1 MTGLAKRR
9 FGVWLAAAVLA
20 AAAWAA
26 AAQAQQG
33 QSQQGRAPQEKPKAE
48 ARSLRREMARDL
60 FNITPE
66 QEKKLQELREA
77 GRKDRQAFHDEML
90 KMRGEMRELMKDSQA
105 NAAKIDKLI
114 DSRARLRAEQ
124 EKRAFRSREEWRKV
138 FTPEQLQ
145 KIDKYRGLFRE
156 RFAARQGRGTAGE
169 GRGWRTGNGGRA
181 RGWRRPYDAWIW
193 Y

>member
-1 MTGLAKRR
+1 MTAPMKSRIKVG
-9 FGVWLAAAVLA
+9 LAAAVLA

-26 AAQAQQG
+26 TAQEKQAP
-33 QSQQGRAPQEKPKAE
+33 APQEKPRSE

-66 QEKKLQELREA
+66 QEKKLQELRDA
-77 GRKDRQAFHDEML
+77 GRKDREAFRGQMS